1 MFAPRRHGRD
11 HFTFLRPKHPS
22 DKIIEIIHPTTTT
35 STREG
40 TTGKE
45 TTLWVAVFTRRHP
58 SSLICWEEA
67 VDESVLGSFS
77 SGKSI
82 TYSWINMGDDTTL
95 ADYDIAE

>member
-1 MFAPRRHGRD
+1 LFVPRRHGRD
-11 HFTFLRPKHPS
+11 HFIFEQPKHPP
-22 DKIIEIIHPTTTT
+22 DKIIEIIHPTTFT
-35 STREG
+35 STHEG

-58 SSLICWEEA
+58 SSSICWAEA
-67 VDESVLGSFS
+67 VDESVLGSFPS
-77 SGKSI
+77 CKKI